1 MGVAVG
7 YFFRLSGILLT
18 ALLSSASAA
27 EPSGVDCILST
38 PAETQMRYADNH
50 GKYTMTFFGDGRYRF
65 VSVSQNE
72 TMADSREGQWEYEVS
87 GPHTALLRLDGDSV
101 IRLEFSAPLEAS
113 GTIDDD
119 VRIYQFR
126 FTRTLPE

>member
-1 MGVAVG
+1 M
-7 YFFRLSGILLT
+7 I
-18 ALLSSASAA
+18 
-27 EPSGVDCILST
+27 T
-38 PAETQMRYADNH
+38 PAGTQMRYTDNH
-50 GKYTMTFFGDGRYRF
+50 GHYICTFFSDGRYRF
-65 VSVSQNE
+65 VAVSQNE
-72 TMADSREGQWEYEVS
+72 TMADSREGRWAYKVTDPARAE
-87 GPHTALLRLDGDSV
+87 LRLDGDSV